1 MKNSLVRIVFVL
13 AGAALA
19 ACNTNVLYG
28 RADEPS
34 IVLTQPLGQTI
45 PGDPTQTPVTLPPGF
60 VTFTFG
66 VPNIPLSGGST
77 TSNQAGFTI
86 ASTMKLNQAAL
97 TITSPA
103 TGADFNKIDTLTL
116 TIQSGSRSQVLATY
130 TKDPARP
137 PPDKT
142 IVLQRTEDVELL
154 DYLTAGTGGNT
165 VSLSISGSGTLP
177 QNNWTADVDLDLH
190 VRATAAW
197 P

>member
-1 MKNSLVRIVFVL
+1 MKNSLNRIVLIL
-13 AGAALA
+13 AGAVLA

-34 IVLTQPLGQTI
+34 IVLTQPIGQTI

-97 TITSPA
+97 TITSPPP
-103 TGADFNKIDTLTL
+103 GPD
-116 TIQSGSRSQVLATY
+116 
-130 TKDPARP
+130 RP
-137 PPDKT
+137 RVCALRDREVPGLKRP
-142 IVLQRTEDVELL
+142 RFRNE
-154 DYLTAGTGGNT
+154 
-165 VSLSISGSGTLP
+165 
-177 QNNWTADVDLDLH
+177 
-190 VRATAAW
+190 
-197 P
+197 

>member
-1 MKNSLVRIVFVL
+1 MKNSLNRIVLIL
-13 AGAALA
+13 AGAVLA

-86 ASTMKLNQAAL
+86 ASTMKLNQAAM

>member
-1 MKNSLVRIVFVL
+1 MKNSLNRIVLIL
-13 AGAALA
+13 AGAVLA

-34 IVLTQPLGQTI
+34 IVLTQPIGQTI

-103 TGADFNKIDTLTL
+103 TGADFNGIDTLTL
-116 TIQSGSRSQVLATY
+116 TIQSPSNTQVLASY
-130 TKDPARP
+130 TKDPAHLP
-137 PPDKT
+137 GKT
-142 IVLQRTEDVELL
+142 LVLQRAEDVELL
-154 DYLTAGTGGNT
+154 DYLTAGS

-177 QNNWTADVDLDLH
+177 ASSTWTADVDLDLH
-190 VRATAAW
+190 VKATAAW